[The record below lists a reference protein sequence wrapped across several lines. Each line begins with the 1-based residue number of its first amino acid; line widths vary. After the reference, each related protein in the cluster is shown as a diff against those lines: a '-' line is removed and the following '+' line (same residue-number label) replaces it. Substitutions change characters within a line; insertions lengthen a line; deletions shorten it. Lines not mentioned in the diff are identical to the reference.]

1 MSDLN
6 TTSGEPADHIVVN
19 TLIGL
24 GALAFVIILIVF
36 ATVLSPGHHAANT
49 EAAIT
54 ERIKPVAE
62 VVVAS
67 ADAPAEGGPAKSA
80 DEIVGTTCSACHGS
94 GVMGA
99 PKIGDKGAW
108 GPRIAQGYDTL
119 VKHAISGIRAMPA
132 KGGNTALSDAEVASA
147 VALMAN
153 KSGANF
159 K

>member
-6 TTSGEPADHIVVN
+6 TTSGTPSDEIVVN

-24 GALAFVIILIVF
+24 GVAAFIVILIVF
-36 ATVLSPGHHAANT
+36 GTVLSARHPASNSDAAVS
-49 EAAIT
+49 

-67 ADAPAEGGPAKSA
+67 AEAPAAGGPAKSA
-80 DEIVGTTCSACHGS
+80 DEIVSTTCAACHGM

-108 GPRIAQGYDTL
+108 APRIAQGYETL
-119 VKHAISGIRAMPA
+119 VKHAVEGIRAMPA
-132 KGGNTALSDAEVASA
+132 KGGNAGLSNEEVASA

-153 KSGANF
+153 KSGASF